1 MSDNM
6 ERSPLQYAAGSL
18 AASAFIAVTQ
28 ILTGVPLDVPLYI
41 ALAAFAANIPFQI
54 IFFFMPI
61 PLNIKETQRL
71 RASSQNLSWPLR
83 LYLIHLLSTPA
94 IIFGFAAMF
103 WHFAWW
109 LGLLFA
115 ISAWTA
121 YRIYHYCALEDFKQ
135 HPSEY
140 T

>member
-18 AASAFIAVTQ
+18 AASAFI
-28 ILTGVPLDVPLYI
+28 VPLDVPLYI